1 MATTRDHR
9 RKQVETRKLPLELRH
24 QPGSTDF
31 ARRMRRRYWTAVAIW
46 TPLIVVMIGA
56 SQWLGG
62 MLLMTRIQDYF
73 RFSGSGPAVGTQ
85 LLVPIFWFGIF
96 LVISVILPLTIVMIS
111 GLRILDPRYRAMIA
125 ANGHC
130 AACGYEIMDLPP
142 EPDGCT
148 VCPECGAAWRCHEKS
163 PASA

>member
-9 RKQVETRKLPLELRH
+9 GKQVETRKLPRELRR

-31 ARRMRRRYWTAVAIW
+31 ARTMRRRYWTAIAIW
-46 TPLIVVMIGA
+46 TPLIVILIGA
-56 SQWLGG
+56 TQWLGG
-62 MLLMTRIQDYF
+62 AMLMKR
-73 RFSGSGPAVGTQ
+73 G
-85 LLVPIFWFGIF
+85 LVVSIVADFASKAAAGLVSIGFWFTAV
-96 LVISVILPLTIVMIS
+96 LVVSLILPLSIAMIV
-111 GLRILDPRYRAMIA
+111 GWRILDPRYRAMIA

-148 VCPECGAAWRCHEKS
+148 VCPECGGAWRCQEKS
-163 PASA
+163 PAPA